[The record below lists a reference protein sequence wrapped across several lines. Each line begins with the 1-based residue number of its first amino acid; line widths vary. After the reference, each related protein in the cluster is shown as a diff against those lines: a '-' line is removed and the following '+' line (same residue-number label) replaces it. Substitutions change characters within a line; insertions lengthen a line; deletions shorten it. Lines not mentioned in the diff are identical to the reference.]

1 MSKLRIILKYIF
13 AQMLSMESCVFDVSF
28 ENLLKLQK
36 DPTQT
41 HVASDL
47 IVVQNTQTLLKFID
61 VCKKLNIDPMGVS
74 AVHLC
79 MICMCKNKNVKSIA
93 DKYARRM
100 KCESVTMA
108 VQEIEFE
115 SIDDTIYKCIELLN
129 SMRDW
134 NTLFTYLQLNIDA
147 NLQEKLQLDPVMK
160 HMTEAM
166 LECGI
171 TSPAHSPS
179 QLAVLAFVHMSPR
192 GTPSGKMLESLFIQ
206 VNPAATD
213 VELKCLR
220 AMTQFKDD
228 INYDD
233 MYCEAMVLVMQ
244 CFTVQNDFC
253 NMIQTILAQKKENN
267 STDSVVSAK
276 KSLKRAATEGARIR
290 KQSEHAFDWDL
301 WRHKAD
307 FPVTMPSQTKQLL
320 YFICVQTK
328 STSPE
333 VFVHLYPKNTLQ
345 KIDQITIN
353 LIDKNIIF
361 QVIDSVRICHTKI
374 VHLIDFRQKCL
385 EGLNEKKRQSLS
397 QAEILQLYIA
407 CFQHSSIWE
416 ECWKRIVPTLNFTIR
431 SSCAAFR
438 ENFPYEVDKVVQNLI
453 QCLLVTPD

>member
-1 MSKLRIILKYIF
+1 MILKYIF
-13 AQMLSMESCVFDVSF
+13 AQMLSMQSCVFDVTF
-28 ENLLKLQK
+28 ENLLKLQNN
-36 DPTQT
+36 PTQT

-47 IVVQNTQTLLKFID
+47 IVVQNTQTLLKFVD
-61 VCKKLNIDPMGVS
+61 VCKTLNIDPLGES

-79 MICMCKNKNVKSIA
+79 IMCMCKNKNVKSIA
-93 DKYARRM
+93 DKYSCQMQRD
-100 KCESVTMA
+100 SLSMA

-115 SIDDTIYKCIELLN
+115 KIDDTIKKCIELLN

-134 NTLFTYLQLNIDA
+134 NTLFAYLQLDINA
-147 NLQEKLQLDPVMK
+147 NLQEKLQSDPVIK

-171 TSPAHSPS
+171 ISSLHSPT
-179 QLAVLAFVHMSPR
+179 QLAVLALLHMSPR
-192 GTPSGKMLESLFIQ
+192 GTPSGKMLESLFVQ
-206 VNPAATD
+206 VNPGALD

-228 INYDD
+228 INYEIL
-233 MYCEAMVLVMQ
+233 YCEAMVLVMQ
-244 CFTVQNDFC
+244 CFTVQKDFR
-253 NMIQTILAQKKENN
+253 NMIQTILAQKKEDVAK
-267 STDSVVSAK
+267 DSVLSTK

-290 KQSEHAFDWDL
+290 KQSENTTDWNN
-301 WRHKAD
+301 WRHDAD
-307 FPVTMPSQTKQLL
+307 FPVTMPSQTKHLL
-320 YFICVQTK
+320 YFICVQTM

-333 VFVHLYPKNTLQ
+333 LYTHMYPKNTLQ
-345 KIDQITIN
+345 KIEHITVNI
-353 LIDKNIIF
+353 IDKNIIF
-361 QVIDSVRICHTKI
+361 QVIDSVRMCHTKI

-431 SSCAAFR
+431 SSCASFR

-453 QCLLVTPD
+453 QCLLVTQD